1 MYYKKLESIDN
12 DTAKNFN
19 EGLRYY
25 LNKNPNCKMKLAT
38 SGKKFPTKKHLKDAM
53 L

>member
-1 MYYKKLESIDN
+1 MELEAAKKILKKLESIDN

-25 LNKNPNCKMKLAT
+25 LNKMI
-38 SGKKFPTKKHLKDAM
+38 
-53 L
+53 

>member
-1 MYYKKLESIDN
+1 MELEAAKKILKKLESIDN

-25 LNKNPNCKMKLAT
+25 LNKNDIT
-38 SGKKFPTKKHLKDAM
+38 DKKPRFNDQKAH
-53 L
+53 